1 MDSLQ
6 DVIAYLRPNSR
17 WKCSTY
23 PITLEDVILID
34 GDPIDS
40 DGNTIKPTEA
50 EVETAKEELRAK
62 HKAEMEGE

>member
-50 EVETAKEELRAK
+50 EVETE
-62 HKAEMEGE
+62 